1 MKYIYIQNIWW
12 FFVQGMFS
20 VSLVCW
26 IMILLQVIN
35 AVGEIFDL
43 LQTAPPKGPINNY
56 DPNYADEFNYM
67 SYGGFSGG
75 PGGRGGGRGG
85 FGGGRYVK
93 ECCLVQAFK
102 LSMGVGIS
110 TLYWRAQYTH
120 SPKVKLL
127 KYILSIFLNSSLE
140 LCAHEYCANCRL
152 TFEFA

>member
-1 MKYIYIQNIWW
+1 
-12 FFVQGMFS
+12 
-20 VSLVCW
+20 
-26 IMILLQVIN
+26 MILLQVIN

-93 ECCLVQAFK
+93 ECCLVQGFK
-102 LSMGVGIS
+102 LSMGVRIS
-110 TLYWRAQYTH
+110 TQY
-120 SPKVKLL
+120 
-127 KYILSIFLNSSLE
+127 
-140 LCAHEYCANCRL
+140 
-152 TFEFA
+152 